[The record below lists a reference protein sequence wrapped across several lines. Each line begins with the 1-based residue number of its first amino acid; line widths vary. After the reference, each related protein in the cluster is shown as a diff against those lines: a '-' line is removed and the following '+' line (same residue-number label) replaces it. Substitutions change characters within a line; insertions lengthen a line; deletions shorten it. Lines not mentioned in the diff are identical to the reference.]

1 MGALL
6 KIESDEAVAMATR
19 LAELTGQTV
28 DQAVQRALRE
38 QVALAEAR
46 REKSDRIMAI
56 AAEIRAHLRPPLPSS
71 DHQELYDEDGFPA

>member
-1 MGALL
+1 MVALL
-6 KIESDEAVAMATR
+6 KIESDETVAMATR

-46 REKSDRIMAI
+46 RKKVEDILAI
-56 AAEIRAHLRPPLPSS
+56 AAEIRANLRHPLPSS
-71 DHQELYDEDGFPA
+71 DQAELYDEHGFPA